1 MSAAGW
7 LDMNAALQNL
17 DSPPESVKKARTKRR
32 SSYAGRTT
40 ATAGVHGRG
49 SIGTISSGIIKSFRE
64 RFLSNSSGD
73 SGKYRKLR
81 QRDAE
86 SGRMEASG
94 SSSSGENEDPSS
106 SSSVEDLFANE
117 AERRNWH
124 RKTSEKRR
132 RNARKKVSGLDFY
145 DIKHFI
151 MITFHLTDY
160 INQYVSIILIIYSL
174 MELLRWVL
182 KAWLKR
188 KLSLTALHFDIA
200 VS

>member
-132 RNARKKVSGLDFY
+132 RNARKRLVDLIF
-145 DIKHFI
+145 
-151 MITFHLTDY
+151 T
-160 INQYVSIILIIYSL
+160 ILNI
-174 MELLRWVL
+174 LL
-182 KAWLKR
+182 
-188 KLSLTALHFDIA
+188 
-200 VS
+200 

>member
-17 DSPPESVKKARTKRR
+17 DSPPESVKKVRTKRR
-32 SSYAGRTT
+32 SSYAGRSSS
-40 ATAGVHGRG
+40 AAGVHGRG

-64 RFLSNSSGD
+64 RFLSSSSGD

-86 SGRMEASG
+86 SGRMASA
-94 SSSSGENEDPSS
+94 SSSSGEDEDPSS

-132 RNARKKVSGLDFY
+132 RNARKK
-145 DIKHFI
+145 H
-151 MITFHLTDY
+151 
-160 INQYVSIILIIYSL
+160 
-174 MELLRWVL
+174 ELSHG
-182 KAWLKR
+182 
-188 KLSLTALHFDIA
+188 KL
-200 VS
+200 